1 MSGDRDTTRIVR
13 SWLDEG
19 VTQLPDRVMDA
30 VLDEIPAIPQRRGSW
45 GGANLPHVSR
55 AVQFALATAAVLLVA
70 ALGLAMLVSGPIVV
84 GPEAPAPTATPSPMT
99 LPLEPISLKPGTYAV
114 DDPFPVRVTFDV
126 PSGWTACGGGPLEA
140 GACRGDI
147 AGVSF
152 MIVDNVVS
160 DPCDPSQPQL
170 EPPVG
175 PSVDDLVTA
184 ISNLRGFEAT
194 DPVDVRVD
202 GFEGKQFVVTA
213 PGYGFCED
221 GISTWS
227 NADRTNGVGAGEVNL
242 LRILDVAGTRLMVAA
257 AYPSRTTT
265 DRLAEIRRVFDSVHV
280 AP

>member
-1 MSGDRDTTRIVR
+1 MRTGRDTTRIVR
-13 SWLDEG
+13 SWLEDG
-19 VTQLPDRVMDA
+19 VTQLPDRVLDA
-30 VLDEIPAIPQRRGSW
+30 ALDEIPAIPQRRRSW

-55 AVQFALATAAVLLVA
+55 AAQFALATAAVLLVA
-70 ALGLAMLVSGPIVV
+70 ALGLAMLVSGPNVG
-84 GPEAPAPTATPSPMT
+84 GPEPPAPTPTPSPMA
-99 LPLEPISLKPGTYAV
+99 LPEGQVSLEPGAYAV
-114 DDPFPVRVTFDV
+114 GVPFPVRVTFDV
-126 PSGWTACGGGPLEA
+126 PAGWTACSWGPQEA
-140 GACRGDI
+140 GACRGDF

-184 ISNLRGFEAT
+184 ITNLRGFEAT
-194 DPVDVRVD
+194 DPVDVMVD

-213 PGYGFCED
+213 PGYGFCEG

-227 NADRTNGVGAGEVNL
+227 NAERTNGVRAGEVNL
-242 LRILDVAGTRLMVAA
+242 LRVLDVAGTRLMVAA

-265 DRLAEIRRVFDSVHV
+265 DRVAEIRRVFDSVHV